1 MAEYNINKIKLP
13 NGDIVKLVDETSG
26 YAKSSEVPTVVD
38 TYSSTGT
45 DAVSGK
51 AVNAALQTLD
61 SSITATTGEA
71 ISAITITDG
80 KISGSSK
87 ISVGDANQNAFSNVK
102 VGSTTIAAD
111 TTTDTLELVAG
122 TDITLTPDSTNDKV
136 TIAFNNNSGYTKNT
150 GTVTSVGLQNA
161 TNGGL
166 SVSGSPITSSGTI
179 SVGHSNV
186 LTNAQTTQALYPIA
200 IDKNGHISSYGTA
213 VDPEDIFLF
222 EVTGTQSQGSS
233 TINYTT
239 TTTPAQIS
247 DALSEGK
254 IPVVKL
260 TFSDISTYHY
270 YNVAFEESNS
280 FHYMFIS
287 PFDGGDSF
295 VECIASSAT
304 ASSFTEIYVSTSEYS
319 YASHVHGNITTD
331 GQISSS
337 AIAPGNGDYILISDS
352 SGSNEIERGIA
363 IGTGTTKYLREDG
376 TWQTVSTSDTK
387 VKMTSTTSGSEYP
400 IILGPTSITSGND
413 YEAYYNSSVTINAS
427 SQQIT
432 SKGVKIYYDANSN
445 FTISQSGYQGDST
458 NNTPRVKFESLKA
471 NTSGSSD
478 KNVILT
484 GVTTPT
490 GTSSSYD
497 NYAASKKYVDDRV
510 GVTIRTWS

>member
-1 MAEYNINKIKLP
+1 MATYNINKIKLP
-13 NGDIVKLVDETSG
+13 NGDIVNLVDETSG

-61 SSITATTGEA
+61 SSITATTGQA

-80 KISGSSK
+80 KISGSNK
-87 ISVGDANQNAFSNVK
+87 INVGDANQNAFSNVK

-122 TDITLTPDSTNDKV
+122 TDITLTPDATNDKV
-136 TIAFNNNSGYTKNT
+136 TIAFNNNSGYTTNT

-161 TNGGL
+161 SNGGL
-166 SVSGSPITSSGTI
+166 SVTGSPITGSGTI

-200 IDKNGHISSYGTA
+200 IDKNGHISSYGSA

-254 IPVVKL
+254 VPVAKVNFPFG
-260 TFSDISTYHY
+260 TSPY
-270 YNVAFEESNS
+270 YYYSVSFEESNH
-280 FHYMFIS
+280 FHYLFIN
-287 PFDGGDSF
+287 PYDGGDSF
-295 VECIASSAT
+295 LECISTSAA
-304 ASSFTEIYVSTSEYS
+304 ASSFTELSVTSSEYS
-319 YASHVHGNITTD
+319 YTTHTHGNITTD
-331 GQISSS
+331 GKISST
-337 AIAPGNGDYILISDS
+337 AVTPGNGDYILISDS
-352 SGSNEIERGIA
+352 SSSNEIERGIA

-376 TWQTVSTSDTK
+376 TWQTVSSTDT
-387 VKMTSTTSGSEYP
+387 
-400 IILGPTSITSGND
+400 ITS
-413 YEAYYNSSVTINAS
+413 
-427 SQQIT
+427 
-432 SKGVKIYYDANSN
+432 
-445 FTISQSGYQGDST
+445 
-458 NNTPRVKFESLKA
+458 
-471 NTSGSSD
+471 
-478 KNVILT
+478 
-484 GVTTPT
+484 
-490 GTSSSYD
+490 
-497 NYAASKKYVDDRV
+497 
-510 GVTIRTWS
+510 